1 MTEFF
6 LLKSF
11 TPLGKE
17 VQLKAAQAKS
27 DDLHTG
33 AALCV
38 LGEQPSGPG
47 KRSQLPAV
55 ASSLDDLDDF
65 ASHPEPL
72 NFSSTQAFGRRAE
85 VQLVGVMDCRCS
97 PAARSCV
104 SLGGTKERWVQ
115 TCEGWVLLQRLVAAI

>member
-27 DDLHTG
+27 NDLHTG

-55 ASSLDDLDDF
+55 ASSLDDF

-85 VQLVGVMDCRCS
+85 VQ
-97 PAARSCV
+97 
-104 SLGGTKERWVQ
+104 
-115 TCEGWVLLQRLVAAI
+115 